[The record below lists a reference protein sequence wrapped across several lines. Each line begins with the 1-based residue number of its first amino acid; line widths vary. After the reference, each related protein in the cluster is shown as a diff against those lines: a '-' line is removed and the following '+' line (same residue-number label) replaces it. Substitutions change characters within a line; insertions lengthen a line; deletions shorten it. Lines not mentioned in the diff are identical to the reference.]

1 MYMIKEVIL
10 YAVIL
15 TLVDYLYL
23 SNVSHLYNKLML
35 KIQGSKLEFKLVPAI
50 VVYVSLVASWVY
62 FIYPTLGKKT
72 LKESC
77 IDAAVLG
84 FVIYSVYDFTNMAT
98 IKDWRLDLAVMDSFW
113 GAILYA
119 LSTFIY
125 VKSSRLLF

>member
-1 MYMIKEVIL
+1 MYMIKEIIL

-35 KIQGSKLEFKLVPAI
+35 KVQGSKLEFKLVPAI
-50 VVYVSLVASWVY
+50 VVYISLVASWVY
-62 FIYPTLGKKT
+62 FIYPTLSKKT
-72 LKESC
+72 LLQSC

-84 FVIYSVYDFTNMAT
+84 FVIYSVYDFTNLAT
-98 IKDWRLDLAVMDSFW
+98 IKDWRLDLSIMDSIW

-125 VKSSRLLF
+125 VKLSGLLF